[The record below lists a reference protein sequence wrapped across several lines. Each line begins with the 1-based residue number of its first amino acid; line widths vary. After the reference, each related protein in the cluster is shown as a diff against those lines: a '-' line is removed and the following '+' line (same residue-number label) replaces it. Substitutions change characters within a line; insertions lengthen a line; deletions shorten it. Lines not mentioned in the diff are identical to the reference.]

1 MAHMPALAE
10 NGTRGIEYRDYRK
23 SLTPSLHQ
31 GRKAA
36 ETNKDRDHYSL
47 VLRGLRG
54 VGKTAA

>member
-1 MAHMPALAE
+1 MPALAE